1 MRALVKKE
9 ARRGAI
15 ELQKVPKPSDLGPRE
30 VLIRVNRVSICGS
43 DVHIYEWNKWAASRI
58 RPPRIIG
65 HEFTGEVVKL
75 GSDVELVKEGDIVV
89 AESHIPCMACYQ
101 CRTGKMHVCR
111 NTKIIGVD
119 VDGAFADYVKLPEVV
134 LWKID
139 PSIPAEYAS
148 VMEPLGNAI
157 HTASVA
163 NLSGKSVLITGVGPI
178 GAMAIAVTKASG
190 SAPII
195 AAEIKPYRIK
205 MARKIGA
212 DYVINPTEQDLVE
225 EVMKI
230 TEGNGVDVFLEM
242 SGNPKALADGIKAVT
257 NGGKVSVLGVYDGRI
272 EFDMNLAVFKALTIY
287 GITGREMFK
296 TWHVATQMLKYKQ
309 LDLSS
314 VVTHVLD
321 FDDWEEGMEL
331 MQSGNCGK
339 IVLKLND

>member
-15 ELQKVPKPSDLGPRE
+15 ELQEVPKPSDLGPRE

-65 HEFTGEVVKL
+65 HEFTGEIVKL

-321 FDDWEEGMEL
+321 FDDWEEGVEL

>member
-9 ARRGAI
+9 PKSGAI
-15 ELQKVPKPSDLGPRE
+15 VLEEVPEPADPGPRE
-30 VLIRVNRVSICGS
+30 VIVRVKRVSICGS

-58 RPPRIIG
+58 QTPRIIG
-65 HEFTGEVVKL
+65 HEFTGEVVKI
-75 GSDVELVKEGDIVV
+75 GSNVRLVKEGDIVV
-89 AESHIPCMACYQ
+89 AESHIPCMTCYQ
-101 CRTGKMHVCR
+101 CRIGKMHVCR

-119 VDGAFADYVKLPEVV
+119 TDGAFADYVKLPEVV

-163 NLSGKSVLITGVGPI
+163 NLSGRSVLITGVGPI

-195 AAEIKPYRIK
+195 AAEIKPYRIE
-205 MARKIGA
+205 MAKKIGA
-212 DYVINPTEQDLVE
+212 DYVINPAEQDLVQ

-230 TEGNGVDVFLEM
+230 TDGNGVDVLLEM
-242 SGNPKALADGIKAVT
+242 SGNPKALADGMKAVT
-257 NGGKVSVLGVYDGRI
+257 NGGKVSVLGVYDGNI
-272 EFDMNLAVFKALTIY
+272 EFDMNLAVFKALTVY

-296 TWHVATQMLKYKQ
+296 TWHIATQMLKYKQ

-321 FDDWEEGMEL
+321 FEEWEEGMKM
-331 MQSGNCGK
+331 MQNGDCGK
-339 IVLKLND
+339 IVLKVND

>member
-15 ELQKVPKPSDLGPRE
+15 ELQEVPKPSDLGPRE

-65 HEFTGEVVKL
+65 HEFTGEIVKL

-321 FDDWEEGMEL
+321 FDDWDEGMEL